1 MAGVIQFNKP
11 ETSGAETPEQF
22 NLKAGANMEHR
33 NSLAEAL
40 GKSIKPCTELAT
52 LGIPKREKVLGDW
65 FMEGDLGFIFA
76 PRGLGKTWLSL
87 GMATAIAGG
96 KTCGP
101 WQANGA
107 RQVLYV
113 DGEMPVESIEKRIN
127 GMGAVESLSV
137 LNHEALFHLGN
148 KTLNLADP
156 ATQDTLTD
164 YLLATGK
171 KVLVLDNLSCLFS
184 GVKENEGDAWEPVK
198 RWFLTLR
205 RHRISVILVHHAGRN
220 GEMRG
225 TSKRE
230 DDVFWIIRL
239 DEASKDQRDG
249 AQFLSRF
256 TKDRNSQREQAPIEW
271 QFTTLASGK
280 VEIVT
285 REASSL
291 DVFRQWIEDG
301 LTSAEDIAREMHVSK
316 GTVSKW
322 ARKAIEAGWLKK
334 AGRGY
339 ALS

>member
-1 MAGVIQFNKP
+1 
-11 ETSGAETPEQF
+11 
-22 NLKAGANMEHR
+22 
-33 NSLAEAL
+33 
-40 GKSIKPCTELAT
+40 
-52 LGIPKREKVLGDW
+52 
-65 FMEGDLGFIFA
+65 
-76 PRGLGKTWLSL
+76 
-87 GMATAIAGG
+87 
-96 KTCGP
+96 
-101 WQANGA
+101 
-107 RQVLYV
+107 
-113 DGEMPVESIEKRIN
+113 
-127 GMGAVESLSV
+127 
-137 LNHEALFHLGN
+137 
-148 KTLNLADP
+148 
-156 ATQDTLTD
+156 
-164 YLLATGK
+164 
-171 KVLVLDNLSCLFS
+171 
-184 GVKENEGDAWEPVK
+184 
-198 RWFLTLR
+198 
-205 RHRISVILVHHAGRN
+205 
-220 GEMRG
+220 MRG

-339 ALS
+339 ALV